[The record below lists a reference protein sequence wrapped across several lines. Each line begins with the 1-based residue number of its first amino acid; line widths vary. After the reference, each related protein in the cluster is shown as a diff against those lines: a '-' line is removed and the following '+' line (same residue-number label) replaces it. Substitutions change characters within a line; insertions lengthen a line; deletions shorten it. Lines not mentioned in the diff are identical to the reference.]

1 MLRGLGYALLV
12 VVVFSIIGFAINSA
26 GYASLKFWGPK
37 REEVRR
43 EIYEE
48 TKSFNESKKQE
59 LIKYKLEYSRAEIDE
74 KGAIATAIRMSFADY
89 DESKLEPELAEF
101 LREIKYGN

>member
-1 MLRGLGYALLV
+1 MGRGLFYGIGGILV
-12 VVVFSIIGFAINSA
+12 IFIFIFVIN
-26 GYASLKFWGPK
+26 GLDLFTLKTFGVA
-37 REEVRR
+37 RENVRR

-59 LIKYKLEYSRAEIDE
+59 LLKYRMEYLRAEIDE
-74 KGAIATAIRMSFADY
+74 KGAIASTIRMSFADY

-101 LREIKYGN
+101 LREIKYGY